1 MTWLIYKWHF
11 GRWGERGNRVVEAEE
26 NTQLKTGAKYQVLK
40 INGGI
45 YKIVDCKYGLTTVYL
60 ALSVFNA
67 CIILKIAHK

>member
-11 GRWGERGNRVVEAEE
+11 GRRGNRVVEAEE

-45 YKIVDCKYGLTTVYL
+45 YKIVDCV
-60 ALSVFNA
+60 V
-67 CIILKIAHK
+67 